1 VSIRPM
7 LAVAVALA
15 STLGFALPAVAG
27 ASSSPIISPTPGQ
40 RIGVD
45 TVEIVVHARGEYG
58 DLHATLNGHAIT
70 RDFAIAPGNRRM
82 LRASVSHG
90 LRRGPNVLKVRA
102 RVEATTRS
110 ATVRFTVTRKSPLVG
125 AGVDRT
131 VTVGSAFSL
140 KGIAGATAAGNV
152 RWKLTHTPQGSKVK
166 TLATVGGALTPA
178 TTSRATTTP
187 TTATTPATPSPAT
200 LPLTPLQPALTPD
213 LPGKYTV
220 QLVVGSGTSTA
231 TDSVTYDAI
240 PADPLLAIDTRVP
253 DTANPH
259 GDEQPGIELEGKVLR
274 APYLQVTSDGNGHYA
289 GNRPLEAYATWQ
301 VVAISRDTSQVIWN
315 RTYGLCDEPGG
326 QRWCRSPDN
335 AAPGAAYDPVVTDPA
350 ADIAALRPT
359 ESDGGA
365 IIVATSP
372 DAPQFGDPAVAGFAK
387 AFLTKAGFP
396 DDWNWQ
402 RSGQLVPHRGTVA
415 MIGVA
420 GMEPGEAD
428 TYNGAGARMTGFV
441 THDQLGHYH
450 FLSGARPLFDTR
462 SAATCDAANCS
473 ITQTLGTTS
482 VRGLL
487 PRGQGG
493 YVVTGWDRLSLRP
506 VSSKTFA
513 VDANDAH
520 TAANTTAMLADL
532 RQLQASGVIVTVTT
546 LHTPGESPGTLI
558 GADRPNWNHVVQ
570 TIADLGGTKDGFV
583 RSATTPGTDYSLIGY
598 AGLGEDNGPE
608 ATQPG
613 ARLRGALVRD
623 AQSKFAPT
631 NVSSLDAPA
640 EHLMHVL
647 LTPTGTYGAND
658 TWPYADA
665 STGPGQ
671 AIACIGTELGKTTN
685 PRAEYRTIPDQ
696 AAANGLSEQI
706 ALFEKQGPPATCP
719 VSAKDYATAA
729 DQLQQELL
737 WVGKVRGYMTALAY
751 PEHEASDQAFG
762 QATVLANEL
771 QKSMKELDEK
781 QEIVANT
788 LGFLASFA
796 EVLAPGFSYNTF
808 EKITTV
814 LEETYATLDLAEKG
828 LERSQDGARSESPT
842 VSAAEL
848 ATTLQSQQLS
858 AAAAYGPMG
867 DILIGDYDKL
877 KEVGTYAGCVEHS
890 AASGGCPAGLDE
902 YSYTPTTMAQ
912 LTNTSLR
919 AMARTI
925 YGTLVPKTYGIWDT
939 GLTRAP
945 KDPYDN
951 FQCPNDLGTSVFRS
965 APESAISSSL
975 EDAGYGPV
983 KRSRVY
989 VMVRRSGLFWGY
1001 VPREVTDRMFDPV
1014 AAGDG
1019 AWDKGGLAMD
1029 PLALMRDTPTADR
1042 FLPSTTCYY
1051 TVPGTYTR
1059 EPGFTDP
1066 LR

>member
-1 VSIRPM
+1 MSIRPT

-27 ASSSPIISPTPGQ
+27 ASSSPIISPTLGQ

-45 TVEIVVHARGEYG
+45 TVEIVVHAGGEYG
-58 DLHATLNGHAIT
+58 DLHATLNGHAIA

-102 RVEATTRS
+102 RLEATTRS

-131 VTVGSAFSL
+131 VTVGSVFSL

-187 TTATTPATPSPAT
+187 TTATTAATPSPAT

-220 QLVVGSGTSTA
+220 QLVVGSGTSTT

-326 QRWCRSPDN
+326 RRWCRSPDN

-402 RSGQLVPHRGTVA
+402 GSGQLVPHRGTVA

-428 TYNGAGARMTGFV
+428 TYNGAGARMTGFL

-671 AIACIGTELGKTTN
+671 AIACIGTQLGKTTN

-737 WVGKVRGYMTALAY
+737 WVGKVRGY
-751 PEHEASDQAFG
+751 
-762 QATVLANEL
+762 
-771 QKSMKELDEK
+771 
-781 QEIVANT
+781 
-788 LGFLASFA
+788 
-796 EVLAPGFSYNTF
+796 
-808 EKITTV
+808 
-814 LEETYATLDLAEKG
+814 
-828 LERSQDGARSESPT
+828 
-842 VSAAEL
+842 
-848 ATTLQSQQLS
+848 
-858 AAAAYGPMG
+858 
-867 DILIGDYDKL
+867 
-877 KEVGTYAGCVEHS
+877 
-890 AASGGCPAGLDE
+890 
-902 YSYTPTTMAQ
+902 
-912 LTNTSLR
+912 
-919 AMARTI
+919 
-925 YGTLVPKTYGIWDT
+925 
-939 GLTRAP
+939 
-945 KDPYDN
+945 
-951 FQCPNDLGTSVFRS
+951 
-965 APESAISSSL
+965 
-975 EDAGYGPV
+975 
-983 KRSRVY
+983 
-989 VMVRRSGLFWGY
+989 
-1001 VPREVTDRMFDPV
+1001 
-1014 AAGDG
+1014 
-1019 AWDKGGLAMD
+1019 
-1029 PLALMRDTPTADR
+1029 
-1042 FLPSTTCYY
+1042 
-1051 TVPGTYTR
+1051 
-1059 EPGFTDP
+1059 
-1066 LR
+1066 